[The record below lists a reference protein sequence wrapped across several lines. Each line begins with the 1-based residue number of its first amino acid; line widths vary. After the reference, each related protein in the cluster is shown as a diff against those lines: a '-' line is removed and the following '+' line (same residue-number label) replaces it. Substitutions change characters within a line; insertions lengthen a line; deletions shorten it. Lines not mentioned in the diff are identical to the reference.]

1 MSAGPESTAAAT
13 ADVVAPPKSGKKK
26 LIVVGVIVLIV
37 LAQLAVVYFF
47 LLAPGGSQTKETPE
61 KKAEV
66 EHQTEGSS
74 EVDSAVGSLVEV
86 NIGTDFNC
94 TNGKAHE
101 GSVIHVNFKVVALVN
116 SKDEVQFKDSIKA
129 ADARIKEAVMM
140 VARQADT
147 EALNDPYLGSMKR
160 LIREQ
165 INKILRKSYIRD
177 IVISEYSLI
186 ER

>member
-1 MSAGPESTAAAT
+1 MSAGPEAT
-13 ADVVAPPKSGKKK
+13 PAPATEVVAKPKSGKKK
-26 LIVVGVIVLIV
+26 LIVIAVIVLIV
-37 LAQLAVVYFF
+37 LAQLAVVYYF
-47 LLAPGGSQTKETPE
+47 LLAPSGKTEE
-61 KKAEV
+61 KKPE
-66 EHQTEGSS
+66 TELIATAG
-74 EVDSAVGSLVEV
+74 ESALGDLVEV

-101 GSVIHVNFKVVALVN
+101 GAVIHVNFKVVALVN
-116 SKDEVQFKDSIKA
+116 KNEEVNFKDAVKA
-129 ADARIKEAVMM
+129 ADARIKEAVMI

-147 EALNDPYLGSMKR
+147 EALNDPNLGSIKR

-165 INKILRKSYIRD
+165 INKILKKSYIRE

>member
-1 MSAGPESTAAAT
+1 MSAGPETTPAPAAE
-13 ADVVAPPKSGKKK
+13 VAVKPKSGKKK
-26 LIVVGVIVLIV
+26 LIVIAVILLIV
-37 LAQLAVVYFF
+37 LAQLAVVYFL
-47 LLAPGGSQTKETPE
+47 LLAPSAKTEE
-61 KKAEV
+61 KKPEV
-66 EHQTEGSS
+66 EQVALAEG
-74 EVDSAVGSLVEV
+74 DSALGDLVEV

-101 GSVIHVNFKVVALVN
+101 GAVIHVNFKVVALVGKN
-116 SKDEVQFKDSIKA
+116 EEQSFKDAVKA
-129 ADARIKEAVMM
+129 ADARIKEAVMI

-147 EALNDPYLGSMKR
+147 DALNDPNLGSIKR

-165 INKILRKSYIRD
+165 INKILKKSYIRD

>member
-1 MSAGPESTAAAT
+1 MSAGPEAT
-13 ADVVAPPKSGKKK
+13 PAPATEAVAKPKSGKKK
-26 LIVVGVIVLIV
+26 LIVIAVIVLIV

-47 LLAPGGSQTKETPE
+47 LLAPSAKTEE
-61 KKAEV
+61 KKTEAV
-66 EHQTEGSS
+66 EQLIPTAGE
-74 EVDSAVGSLVEV
+74 SALGDMVEV

-101 GSVIHVNFKVVALVN
+101 GAVIHINFKVVALVN
-116 SKDEVQFKDSIKA
+116 TNEEVNFKEAVKA
-129 ADARIKEAVMM
+129 ADARIKEAVMI

-147 EALNDPYLGSMKR
+147 EALNDPNLGSIKR

-165 INKILRKSYIRD
+165 INKILKKSYIRE